1 MMRIGVAPIRIETNH
16 YNDIRNALC
25 HSALNIDI
33 DFMFFND
40 MEKMCFILSEPELA
54 YLSVKAMFEILHT
67 QQFLTYN

>member
-1 MMRIGVAPIRIETNH
+1 MIKMRI
-16 YNDIRNALC
+16 ALC

-40 MEKMCFILSEPELA
+40 MEKMCFIISVPELA

-67 QQFLTYN
+67 RRCLTYN